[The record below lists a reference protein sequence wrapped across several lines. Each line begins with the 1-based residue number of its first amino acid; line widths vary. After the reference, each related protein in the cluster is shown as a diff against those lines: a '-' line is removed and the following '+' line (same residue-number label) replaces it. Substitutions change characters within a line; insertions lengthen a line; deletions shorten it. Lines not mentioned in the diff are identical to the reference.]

1 MLNRLAADAE
11 SQDLGRDTETKAA
24 RRKWNPALHPR
35 DHKGRFIETGGVV
48 RLWGGKRAI
57 VRRALPNNRILV
69 QDAGADGK
77 FTGRRHTTSAKWVTM
92 LARPDGSAPTADQN
106 KVAAEDERRAKDP
119 KRGSGVAR
127 DDDGDPNTPNEPHNS
142 DDQGQP
148 IGDDDGDGPEDD
160 DDQDEPA
167 DGTVPVNRDALPNTQ
182 HTAGARF
189 ADTAAVRGHFNQLAD
204 RPGQRPEMAR
214 FLRAVAEDEDLQ
226 TTPSGRLVVLRDDK
240 TNRWYLTASGN
251 GQRMA
256 EAGDFDSAA
265 DALHAAEH
273 LDRTAVDSSGAPFDF
288 SAPDLDQAA
297 RTWKS
302 NTGENIQAAIIRA
315 RKTTTPRTAATAPAE
330 PGPAVRPGT
339 EVPRADLKP
348 GDRITVTIT
357 NRDLE
362 WPDSTRRTDKPKTV
376 TVEGTVAPTYSPAPS
391 ITGTPLIDATLTGPD
406 GSALATGEAVH
417 VRRMPATAAV
427 SERRDGYAPEQM
439 RADQVRVGDVI
450 ARGTFGHVVT
460 QVNRSPRG
468 PGFTT
473 RSLDGSSA
481 LDGFSLRSSE
491 PVDVIPRAR
500 RRPEDV
506 QRDVLGAV
514 QQHANSTD
522 AKRAAQ
528 SIISDWQR
536 ANELAMKLWP
546 DGVPEPFRAMR
557 RNLQNVTDAPKGA
570 EGYQQNAEAIRGA
583 LAALNDL
590 ETDGLDAGLL
600 KALHRLEANLDAHV
614 DKFAAD
620 ARAIT
625 ANKEKRRQQDLQS
638 RPSVEGLDDEQLRA
652 EHDELITGD
661 HGPAGESRLE
671 AIKRER
677 RDRDKRAI
685 TDRADPETLSRT
697 ALLAE
702 QAEFART
709 RTSYESD
716 DVADARRQRMAA
728 VNAELERREAEAT
741 APAKTTPEATE
752 PDEPLRHAW
761 DDPDQLITV
770 TMPEELVDFL
780 YVEETNPM
788 EDPDT
793 RKALTESVAGR
804 NGTRKVTAP
813 VGVHRAL
820 LEWAWTLAGGEGLE
834 SDPDEARAY
843 REYTKR
849 VDKAAA
855 KIPARAP
862 KNDVPPADAPSP
874 DAPTGDGS
882 PSGTVTL
889 TPDEVSEQLNAVRP
903 GGAKAPSAMSDAEIR
918 EEAVSLMEREMAN
931 GGELTGAD
939 RTRLRVLEAEEARR
953 AGRAPKREET
963 KPKAPV
969 EEPSGLFDTE
979 EPTGPQQAADL
990 SNPDDRPADAFGTPD
1005 MFAAAEGRDTTD
1017 LRPAQ
1022 MRLPE
1027 DLAVGDRF
1035 LDAEGR
1041 THVVDAAPVRTGR
1054 GRVRVTSGDGRQHFL
1069 ARDTELRVLYP
1080 DEAAPEP
1087 TGKDEATP
1095 EPEAEAPEATSKP
1108 TAPDGEGP
1116 DSPSTDS
1123 STPDDAVPAAE
1134 EPDAAPEQI
1143 RIEHTGTGTVVRFP
1157 GPNGRAN
1164 DEEFEMLRSLG
1175 FKRSRTQQM
1184 FYLPSNWTLT
1194 TRDER
1199 VRRLKD
1205 RLDRQN
1211 VPYETASTEPED
1223 RPELSEEQQTEL
1235 SNLRMAPLGT
1245 WALTDFR
1252 PGDEVWTG
1260 STWDRIDSVGPKN
1273 VRLQRWGTTAY
1284 DRILARRRGTEIRTA
1299 LDAPDDDGT
1308 PRPGVDDPE
1317 RLSDPAIVKEL
1328 EQLRAATLPD
1338 GADPVQ
1344 RTVRRQVTARIRA
1357 LTDQQTARH
1366 LARTRAE
1373 AQRRDQ
1379 AALVRDPA
1387 RLARKKAQQIQGRD
1401 GAPIGIVYQEARGKW
1416 RFVDRDGRMVAPNTP
1431 FPTRAA
1437 AINAAN
1443 ALVDRRNERAG
1454 EGWKYASWDDAQ
1466 AGDTVRVPEL
1476 APSPT
1481 GRGRQVTGWSEPL
1494 EVSEVRRGDTGQ
1506 VSLSGRRGDEEVTLE
1521 IPRADATFGTSKP
1534 GVVPDREPSDAGSG
1548 MSWQQMQPEDFGQ
1561 DSRPR
1566 PDASNA
1572 NAPRPADE
1580 FGTPDLFNNGEQ
1592 PQTPADETSVART
1605 LRDALPEL
1613 PPLPNLGGLSR
1624 QDKDD
1629 VRRIRSDYANIVQS
1643 LDGILAGDPPTGDS
1657 REDLRRVRDELEF
1670 VSGRLTRHL
1679 LPDSDQAQEVRGK
1692 LVDLREQLDQ
1702 AVNALPERTPQP
1714 LGDGPNGGTLYHP
1727 WDIADGDLVRFD
1739 AENPANRDRSLAPYY
1754 GTYRGSSSAAGEQ
1767 GRTLVT
1773 YQSLRWNDDR
1783 QQWEND
1789 DLRHTV
1795 TMPPRGL
1802 VERFTEEQWDA
1813 WRRPESAEP
1822 ETAATPENRNR
1833 EEAPPAPIGAQAG
1846 RDLDDAAIDAE
1857 LQALKEWQNRHV
1869 MRSGEGPHVQGNLML
1884 AMSPVA
1890 NRRAELNE
1898 VQRERENAERQ
1909 RQRREEKARR
1919 KTAALGRARIGKRN
1933 ADGTYPVSV
1942 DDREIGTVRQ
1952 LGRQWM
1958 FKHEDGSESGL
1969 EHPTRGDAV
1978 TGLVEL
1984 DDLRKQQEVERGQ
1997 QEEARSETPNGWVRG
2012 DRAELAE
2019 NDNIRVPVTQNDRDG
2034 RPYPVRWRDPV
2045 RVRSVER
2052 NDNGTMSVFVE
2063 NLDGTRSDLSPLMDR
2078 SLEAGFVWREGRTRP
2093 EPTPA
2098 WHHELR
2104 YRMADIGDDIATLH
2118 RLEGFEDQERI
2129 GALADLIQRVEN
2141 HRSPDLPGD
2150 LRSIVAETAWLEEQ
2164 FDNPDLPYETRSRRS
2179 WATAANRKAQSALA
2193 NPDFQQIRPEQE
2205 STGNPAWTWDLGD
2218 GVWIDRPRSEGSA
2231 HVPEGAPRNIYV
2243 DGQIEGLIGRER
2255 PRGNYFWWRPG
2266 GQMGEGRYANAEAA
2280 ARGFARDLR
2289 GTNMPSLFGRP
2300 ADDDSNRPDLGDSSN
2315 QTGNEETPAEP
2326 TGGFVTDGVTANADV
2341 AAHMTEIAT
2350 LFDAVRALGIDP
2362 GLARQY
2368 WEQARTAFA
2377 EDDPQMGLFRLQDA
2391 ERHAWDEIRRLEA
2404 EGADSDA
2411 VEALKTWA
2419 VSMNHARVRMTS
2431 TPGPGERYV
2440 TYGELRTGDVLR
2452 WPYVVGY
2459 VVWGEPTDREV
2470 PPDHELLANP
2480 MALDGQSSNSQMPR
2494 PRTNLALVSDDAE
2507 AIDAARQALLA
2518 RRAADEEHLANRRR
2532 ELEAARAE
2540 RAEAERPA
2548 VEGELVEPSNL
2559 AVGDEVNVSGRNNR
2573 GQDRTWRGRL
2583 LAEPRRVRVQ
2593 RGGQRAE
2600 AWRLHIGEE
2609 GQEATLGNMLTIGV
2623 DERVDRL
2630 GTPNPRTEETNGPG
2644 RSTGDAE
2651 RDLGDGATPDSS
2663 AGPEASD
2670 DSNDDQREDNDREDQ
2685 RNRRR
2690 GNDRDGDAGGPDG
2703 GSGGGSGGDDPD
2715 APGTPDSNGEDDG
2728 PNRDEDD
2735 EERKRGRRRRDGGN
2749 GNGGSGGNNRPGGP
2763 GLPHLNLP
2771 DSDSSADTRS
2781 PAGDGGPGE
2790 DGPAPRPRARR
2801 TSIDDQRQAWS
2812 SGEDLTPAEDIPER
2826 RAHLAQL
2833 AARDGLD
2840 LSEAGGLV
2848 MWPER
2853 QPDGSTNWRFAQAR
2867 TGNRLANITL
2877 TSSDPEEARALAAR
2891 FEEIAD
2897 ANGDAFD
2904 WNAQLDRSTVAQWR
2918 DGEGRNLPDAL
2929 LAVREDYQKERQGGF
2944 ALPDDL
2950 TGMTDD
2956 ELAAAY
2962 GNGLSPSDTMRLMA
2976 EMDRRDETDQKV
2988 RAAVPDTPP
2997 ADSEEAERRGRAM
3010 DEALGF
3016 GGTDVTRPAPATP
3029 GRLRRE
3035 FDALDE
3041 ERFAAAMQETGGTF
3055 FNADSQDS
3063 DVDPRALFSGRSVT
3077 AARARDLASDELRK
3091 WFDRNGGRLTYATYS
3106 SRERDRPLRAEF
3118 EEVDEAR
3125 FRAAEAATN
3134 GYFFRRQ
3141 HEGGVISDRELFSGG
3156 SLSQFDRWRD
3166 IASEELRDWFDA
3178 NGGRMTYNQYKNA
3191 RRADDRAARDQYDE
3205 ERRANEGRDESEAP
3219 TPAATGPSDGS
3230 NENADQPEEDSSA
3243 RADGADPAGGDAE
3256 PGDPAQGEQSVA
3268 LRDLQAGDI
3277 IQALPGEWHVVLST
3291 PGDRAR
3297 GDKLFLDTWSI
3308 DGRGG
3313 FFGHTPAERMY
3324 PRTEDPD
3331 MVDRGRLVLDA
3342 QMRHRADEAAA
3353 AERRERSAAR
3363 RAERSTQRSPAEPQP
3378 DVRRARRP
3386 VTDTPGTA
3394 VTPGELAE
3402 GDAVRVT
3409 GRNNRGATVT
3419 FEGLLLAQPD
3429 ETTARRDGN
3438 TVPVWRLY
3446 VGEEGDARRP
3456 GNRLTIPLD
3465 AEVTRLEGL
3474 APHNF
3479 DETPETAPDGP
3490 APDDAEAPQPIG
3502 GQPAHW
3508 ARVDD
3513 LVPGDTVR
3521 MTGTTRRG
3529 RHVQRAGFVA
3539 TPPVRVE
3546 VTRRGRTEYMWRTWV
3561 TQNADGT
3568 GDAGNVYTSLN
3579 ATAARAE
3586 SPEDVVPGSPAS
3598 GAQSS
3603 LLAGDLPDTIPSD
3616 REGRGIF
3623 PGSTVRNSNDREGTV
3638 TGATT
3643 NTVAVDWTDGR
3654 NDTTVAP
3661 ATLAVTSE
3669 NRADGWTTAGQRV
3682 RPNHIV
3688 SDADGALLGPVDE
3701 VDGDRV
3707 TVTTATGPVT
3717 RSAGDLQVTGEVR
3730 DEVSAPGPIADIDDV
3745 VAADLNQGDALLLD
3759 EDGALS
3765 VVEIVG
3771 APSRNGDRV
3780 TFEWVSPVTGELG
3793 ESDVDASAVFQ
3804 RVLGHDGGSPD
3815 LGPDDAPEPPDD
3827 MTVHEPARPVD
3838 PVTGPTVDPG
3848 LTMGDRT
3855 VIGDHADGPDTN
3867 PDAQQAAARI
3877 TADLPVTPEQ
3887 AAALAAHLRE
3897 SADPSTGEG
3906 RAALR
3911 AADHL
3916 DAATGRTPPPSL
3928 HRPRPSNAAQLA
3940 EGDTVAMPDERRDNQ
3955 VRVFRVLDIEE
3966 GPGGVRRLLLEDE
3979 NQQWRRRTV
3988 HGAMP
3993 VWQLPDAQP
4002 DPVTPPDT
4010 DPPSTPAAPSAPAT
4024 PTAPA
4029 APAPAAAPSVPAQPV
4044 ARLLPG
4050 VLRAGDVIDA
4060 PTSRTGYQFN
4070 GHRRLTLV
4078 STPHR
4083 NGWWMQLTGVDEDG
4097 NVHDF
4102 GLHSGRAVNVYERNR
4117 PTPALP
4123 PVGAPRDP
4131 NPAPESDIDRLT
4143 REHGRTLSARIIDEA
4158 IAGTEPAG
4166 TIHALREQI
4175 AQRLTPDALRAARQR
4190 VRQEGTDALDSAG
4203 ITGPDRDA
4211 ARQAFKQARRSAH
4224 AATVRAALRTI
4235 NDLEPLPD
4243 ESEEDLAA
4251 RARDLLR
4258 LIPDGIAARQDRNG
4272 RNNGIADTVAAHTD
4286 RAMSAILQQLQ
4297 DAGVD
4302 PGDAERIARML
4313 VRQLDG
4319 SRQETARR
4327 IARRVT
4333 AASPDAAQQPGL
4345 LAGIVALLVRIAKR
4359 LAELVKAG
4367 ARKIAEKWQGA
4378 RERVARMRA
4387 FFARMARRVR
4397 QWPESRRLARLQR
4410 AVDLPSTDGDTLSA
4424 RVGHW
4429 AGLMPEPGHFG
4440 QTNRRVTWW
4449 RPTTWG
4455 QLAAGNLPGRS
4466 DRIQWAPDQAADGGP
4481 GLTALRHMAA
4491 LRAAGGDVDEDVTRR
4506 LASALGDDFGDD
4518 PHSTLQEADD
4528 HVAESERRLVTLRA
4542 ARSGATLP
4550 DDPDLEVE
4558 ISAAQAELTDARN
4571 TYESLR
4577 ARYAAAVPDA
4587 VAAAL
4592 AELRDMGPEG
4602 SSSLVFGPDSDADAE
4617 QAVRGVQRLIPRA
4630 WLADAPARRVTAVS
4644 GLSGRYEPGA
4654 QRITV
4659 ADLADDGLGTAGHA
4673 LAQHLARHLGDLDAA
4688 QRVFWFTRTHTGRPG
4703 ARRMRRTALGRLL
4716 SREQTQPETGDTLAR
4731 SVQSMFSGD
4740 WYQDDDLRAFLLGL
4754 LATR

>member
-1 MLNRLAADAE
+1 MLNRAAVHAE
-11 SQDLGRDTETKAA
+11 SQDLSRETETKAA

-35 DHKGRFIETGGVV
+35 DHKGRFIETGGIV

-57 VRRALPNNRILV
+57 VRRALPNDRILV
-69 QDAGADGK
+69 QDAGSDGK
-77 FTGRRHTTSAKWVTM
+77 FTGRRHSTSAKWVTM
-92 LARPDGSAPTADQN
+92 IARPDGSAPTADED
-106 KVAAEDERRAKDP
+106 KVAAEDERRDRDSR
-119 KRGSGVAR
+119 RGNGVAQ
-127 DDDGDPNTPNEPHNS
+127 DDDGDPTTPNDPHDN
-142 DDQGQP
+142 DDQGKP
-148 IGDDDGDGPEDD
+148 IGDDEGDGPDD
-160 DDQDEPA
+160 EDDQDEA
-167 DGTVPVNRDALPNTQ
+167 ALPNTR
-182 HTAGARF
+182 HVAGARF
-189 ADTAAVRGHFNQLAD
+189 ADTAAVRAHFTQLAD
-204 RPGQRPEMAR
+204 QPGQSPKMVR
-214 FLRAVAEDEDLQ
+214 FLRAVAGDRDFW
-226 TTPSGRLVVLRDDK
+226 TAPSGRLVILRDDESD
-240 TNRWYLTASGN
+240 RWYLTSVGT
-251 GQRMA
+251 GQRMGA
-256 EAGDFDSAA
+256 AGDFDTAA
-265 DALHAAEH
+265 DALKAAVH
-273 LDRTAVDSSGAPFDF
+273 IDRSVVDSSGTPFDF
-288 SAPDLDQAA
+288 SDPDLDQAA
-297 RTWKS
+297 RTWQS
-302 NTGENIQAAIIRA
+302 NKGENIQDAIIRA
-315 RKTTTPRTAATAPAE
+315 QKTTTPRAAATAPAE
-330 PGPAVRPGT
+330 PAPTGRPGT

-376 TVEGTVAPTYSPAPS
+376 TVEGTVAPTYSPSPS
-391 ITGTPLIDATLTGPD
+391 TTGTPLIDVTLTGPD
-406 GSALATGEAVH
+406 GTALATGEAVH
-417 VRRMPATAAV
+417 VRRMPATAGV

-460 QVNRSPRG
+460 EVNRSPRG

-481 LDGFSLRSSE
+481 IDEFSLRSSE
-491 PVDVIPRAR
+491 QVDVIPRAR

-546 DGVPEPFRAMR
+546 DGVPEPFTAMR
-557 RNLQNVTDAPKGA
+557 RNLQNVTATPNGA

-583 LAALNDL
+583 LTAINDL

-600 KALHRLEANLDAHV
+600 KALHRLEANLDGHV

-625 ANKEKRRQQDLQS
+625 ANKEKRRQQELQS
-638 RPSVEGLDDEQLRA
+638 RPPVEGLDDEQLRA
-652 EHDELITGD
+652 EHDELISGD

-685 TDRADPETLSRT
+685 TDRADPQTLSRS

-728 VNAELERREAEAT
+728 VNTELELREAESA
-741 APAKTTPEATE
+741 APAKAQPDAAE

-770 TMPEELVDFL
+770 TMPKELVDFL
-780 YVEETNPM
+780 YVDETAPM

-793 RKALTESVAGR
+793 RKALSESAEGR
-804 NGTRKVTAP
+804 NGARKVTAP
-813 VGVHRAL
+813 VSVHREL
-820 LEWAWTLAGGEGLE
+820 LEGAWTLAGGEGLE
-834 SDPDEARAY
+834 SDPGEARAY

-849 VDKAAA
+849 VDKAAD

-862 KNDVPPADAPSP
+862 KNDAPPAPEAPE
-874 DAPTGDGS
+874 APEGDGS
-882 PSGTVTL
+882 QSGTVTL
-889 TPDEVSEQLNAVRP
+889 TPDEVSEQLDAVRP
-903 GGAKAPSAMSDAEIR
+903 GGSKAPSSMSDAEIR
-918 EEAVSLMEREMAN
+918 EESVALMEQEMAN

-953 AGRAPKREET
+953 AGRAPKREEP

-969 EEPSGLFDTE
+969 EEPGGLFDSD
-979 EPTGPQQAADL
+979 EPAGPQRAADL
-990 SNPDDRPADAFGTPD
+990 NNPDDRPADAFGTPD
-1005 MFAAAEGRDTTD
+1005 MFAAAEGRDTTR

-1022 MRLPE
+1022 MRRPE

-1035 LDAEGR
+1035 IDAEGL
-1041 THVVDAAPVRTGR
+1041 THTVEEAPVRTGR

-1080 DEAAPEP
+1080 DE
-1087 TGKDEATP
+1087 
-1095 EPEAEAPEATSKP
+1095 
-1108 TAPDGEGP
+1108 TAPDVPGRDEEETTPAAP
-1116 DSPSTDS
+1116 DGGSSAPPSADG
-1123 STPDDAVPAAE
+1123 PAAE
-1134 EPDAAPEQI
+1134 EPNAAPDQI
-1143 RIEHTGTGTVVRFP
+1143 RIEHTGSGTVVRFP
-1157 GPNGRAN
+1157 GPDGRAS
-1164 DEEFEMLRSLG
+1164 DEDFAMLRSLG

-1184 FYLPSNWTLT
+1184 FYLPSTWTLS

-1199 VRRLKD
+1199 IRKLKD
-1205 RLDRQN
+1205 QLDRQN
-1211 VPYETASTEPED
+1211 VPYEAADGEPAD
-1223 RPELSEEQQTEL
+1223 RPELSDEQQEQL
-1235 SNLRMAPLGT
+1235 SNVRLAPLGT
-1245 WALTDFR
+1245 WALTEFQ

-1260 STWDRIDSVGPKN
+1260 SSWDRIDSVGPKN

-1284 DRILARRRGTEIRTA
+1284 DRILARRRGSEIRTV
-1299 LDAPDDDGT
+1299 LDAPPNDGM

-1317 RLSDPAIVKEL
+1317 RLSDSGIEDEL

-1338 GADPVQ
+1338 GTDPAQ

-1357 LTDQQTARH
+1357 LSDQQSARTR
-1366 LARTRAE
+1366 ARTRAE
-1373 AQRRDQ
+1373 TERRNQ
-1379 AALVRDPA
+1379 AALVRDPE
-1387 RLARKKAQQIQGRD
+1387 RLAAMKAQQVQGRG
-1401 GAPIGIVYQEARGKW
+1401 GAPIGIVYQEGKGKW
-1416 RFVDRDGRMVAPNTP
+1416 RFVDRDGRMITPNTP
-1431 FPTRAA
+1431 YPTRAA

-1443 ALVDRRNERAG
+1443 TLTDRRNERAG
-1454 EGWKYASWDDAQ
+1454 DGWTYAPWDDVR
-1466 AGDTVRVPEL
+1466 AGDSVRVPEL
-1476 APSPT
+1476 GRSST
-1481 GRGRQVTGWSEPL
+1481 GRGRQVTGWSEPI
-1494 EVSEVRRGDTGQ
+1494 EVTDVSRDATGQ
-1506 VSLSGRRGDEEVTLE
+1506 VTLSGRRGEEDVTLQ
-1521 IPRADATFGTSKP
+1521 IPRTDATFGTSKP
-1534 GVVPDREPSDAGSG
+1534 GTVPDREPSDAGGG
-1548 MSWQQMQPEDFGQ
+1548 MLWQQMQPEDFGR
-1561 DSRPR
+1561 DVR
-1566 PDASNA
+1566 PDANTGVPDS
-1572 NAPRPADE
+1572 PLPPDE
-1580 FGTPDLFNNGEQ
+1580 FGTPDLIANGEQ
-1592 PQTPADETSVART
+1592 PQASADSADPEVADTPE
-1605 LRDALPEL
+1605 
-1613 PPLPNLGGLSR
+1613 
-1624 QDKDD
+1624 
-1629 VRRIRSDYANIVQS
+1629 
-1643 LDGILAGDPPTGDS
+1643 
-1657 REDLRRVRDELEF
+1657 
-1670 VSGRLTRHL
+1670 
-1679 LPDSDQAQEVRGK
+1679 
-1692 LVDLREQLDQ
+1692 
-1702 AVNALPERTPQP
+1702 
-1714 LGDGPNGGTLYHP
+1714 
-1727 WDIADGDLVRFD
+1727 
-1739 AENPANRDRSLAPYY
+1739 
-1754 GTYRGSSSAAGEQ
+1754 
-1767 GRTLVT
+1767 
-1773 YQSLRWNDDR
+1773 DR
-1783 QQWEND
+1783 Q
-1789 DLRHTV
+1789 V
-1795 TMPPRGL
+1795 
-1802 VERFTEEQWDA
+1802 
-1813 WRRPESAEP
+1813 
-1822 ETAATPENRNR
+1822 
-1833 EEAPPAPIGAQAG
+1833 APPAPIGEQAG

-1857 LQALKEWQNRHV
+1857 LQALQEWQNRHV
-1869 MRSGEGPHVQGNLML
+1869 MRSSEGPHVQGNVMRAL
-1884 AMSPVA
+1884 SPVA
-1890 NRRAELNE
+1890 NRRAELND
-1898 VQRERENAERQ
+1898 VQRERESAERQ
-1909 RQRREEKARR
+1909 LQEREEKARR
-1919 KTAALGRARIGKRN
+1919 KAEALGRALIGKRN

-1969 EHPTRGDAV
+1969 DHPTRGDAV
-1978 TGLVEL
+1978 AALVEL
-1984 DDLRKQQEVERGQ
+1984 DDLRKQQEVERAQ
-1997 QEEARSETPNGWVRG
+1997 QEAARKETPDGWVRG

-2019 NDNIRVPVTQNDRDG
+2019 NDVIRVPVTQTGHDG

-2052 NDNGTMSVFVE
+2052 NDNGTMSLSVD
-2063 NLDGTRSDLSPLMDR
+2063 NLDGTRSDLS
-2078 SLEAGFVWREGRTRP
+2078 SLGLANLDAGFVWREGRTRP

-2098 WHHELR
+2098 WRHELR
-2104 YRMADIGDDIATLH
+2104 NRMADIGDDIATLH

-2129 GALADLIQRVEN
+2129 GALAGLIRRVET
-2141 HRSPDLPGD
+2141 HRSPDLSGD

-2193 NPDFQQIRPEQE
+2193 NPDFQQIPPRQD
-2205 STGNPAWTWDLGD
+2205 STGNPAWTLDLGE
-2218 GVWIDRPRSEGSA
+2218 GVWIDRPRSADSPNGPS
-2231 HVPEGAPRNIYV
+2231 GAPRNIYV
-2243 DGQIEGLIGRER
+2243 GGRIEGLIGRER

-2266 GQMGEGRYANAEAA
+2266 GQTGEGRYASAEEA

-2289 GTNMPSLFGRP
+2289 ETNLPSLPARR
-2300 ADDDSNRPDLGDSSN
+2300 ADDESNRPDPGQSN
-2315 QTGNEETPAEP
+2315 SQTGGEETSAEP
-2326 TGGFVTDGVTANADV
+2326 TGGFVTGGVTANADV
-2341 AAHMTEIAT
+2341 AAHMTEIASRH
-2350 LFDAVRALGIDP
+2350 DAVRALGTDP
-2362 GLARQY
+2362 GLARQL

-2377 EDDPQMGLFRLQDA
+2377 ENNPRSGLSRLQDA
-2391 ERHAWDEIRRLEA
+2391 ERHAWHEIRRLEA
-2404 EGADSDA
+2404 NGANSDA
-2411 VEALKTWA
+2411 IEALKTWA

-2440 TYGELRTGDVLR
+2440 TYGELRPGDVLR
-2452 WPYVVGY
+2452 WPYVNGY
-2459 VVWGEPTDREV
+2459 AVWGEPTSPQA
-2470 PPDHELLANP
+2470 PPDHELWANP
-2480 MALDGQSSNSQMPR
+2480 MYLDGQSSNSQMSH

-2518 RRAADEEHLANRRR
+2518 RRSADEENLANRRR

-2540 RAEAERPA
+2540 RAEAARPA
-2548 VEGELVEPSNL
+2548 VEGELVEPGNL

-2583 LAEPRRVRVQ
+2583 LAEPRLVTVQ
-2593 RGGQRAE
+2593 RGGQRAK

-2609 GQEATLGNMLTIGV
+2609 GQEPTLGNMLTVGV
-2623 DERVDRL
+2623 DERVDRI
-2630 GTPNPRTEETNGPG
+2630 GTPNRTEERDAPG
-2644 RSTGDAE
+2644 RTGDDAG
-2651 RDLGDGATPDSS
+2651 RDRGDQDAADST
-2663 AGPEASD
+2663 AGPEASQ
-2670 DSNDDQREDNDREDQ
+2670 DSDREQREDNGREEQ

-2690 GNDRDGDAGGPDG
+2690 GNDRDGEAGGPDG
-2703 GSGGGSGGDDPD
+2703 GPDGDGPD
-2715 APGTPDSNGEDDG
+2715 APGMPGGTGEGDG
-2728 PNRDEDD
+2728 PNRDAND
-2735 EERKRGRRRRDGGN
+2735 EERKRRRRRRSSGN
-2749 GNGGSGGNNRPGGP
+2749 GTGGSGGSGRPGGP
-2763 GLPHLNLP
+2763 RLPRLNLP

-2781 PAGDGGPGE
+2781 PAGESGDGEG
-2790 DGPAPRPRARR
+2790 DTAPRPRPRR

-2833 AARDGLD
+2833 AARDGLA
-2840 LSEAGGLV
+2840 LSESGGLV
-2848 MWPER
+2848 MWREP
-2853 QPDGSTNWRFAQAR
+2853 QPDGSTHWRFAQAR

-2877 TSSDPEEARALAAR
+2877 TSSDPEEARALAGR

-2904 WNAQLDRSTVAQWR
+2904 WQAQWDRSTVAQWR

-2929 LAVREDYQKERQGGF
+2929 LAVREDYRQEREGAF

-2950 TGMTDD
+2950 TGLTDD

-2976 EMDRRDETDQKV
+2976 EMDRRDDTDQKI
-2988 RAAVPDTPP
+2988 RAAVPETPP
-2997 ADSEEAERRGRAM
+2997 ADAEEAERRGRAM

-3016 GGTDVTRPAPATP
+3016 GDTDVTRPAPATP

-3035 FDALDE
+3035 FDALDA

-3055 FNADSQDS
+3055 FNAGSQDS
-3063 DVDPRALFSGRSVT
+3063 GVDPRALFSGRSVT
-3077 AARARDLASDELRK
+3077 AARARELASDELRD
-3091 WFDRNGGRLTYATYS
+3091 WFDRNDGRLTYSTYS
-3106 SRERDRPLRAEF
+3106 QRERDRVLRAEF
-3118 EEVDEAR
+3118 EEIDEAR
-3125 FRAAEAATN
+3125 YRAAEAATN

-3141 HEGGVISDRELFSGG
+3141 HDGGTISDRELFSGG

-3178 NGGRMTYNQYKNA
+3178 NGGRLTFNQFKNA
-3191 RRADDRAARDQYDE
+3191 RRADDRVARDLYEE
-3205 ERRANEGRDESEAP
+3205 ERRANEGRDESTAP
-3219 TPAATGPSDGS
+3219 DTAATSPSS
-3230 NENADQPEEDSSA
+3230 NENAAKRPEEDSNA
-3243 RADGADPAGGDAE
+3243 QADGANPAGADTQ
-3256 PGDPAQGEQSVA
+3256 PAAPSQGEDSVA
-3268 LRDLQAGDI
+3268 LRDLRAGDI

-3291 PGDRAR
+3291 PGDRTR
-3297 GDKLFLDTWSI
+3297 GSDLWLDTWSL
-3308 DGRGG
+3308 DNETGLFG
-3313 FFGHTPAERMY
+3313 FRPADQMFTRNETP
-3324 PRTEDPD
+3324 DL
-3331 MVDRGRLVLDA
+3331 VDRGRPVLDA
-3342 QMRHRADEAAA
+3342 QMRSRADVAAA
-3353 AERRERSAAR
+3353 TDRRERSAAR
-3363 RAERSTQRSPAEPQP
+3363 QAEHSTQQPPAEPQP
-3378 DVRRARRP
+3378 GVRRARRP
-3386 VTDTPGTA
+3386 VTDTPGTT
-3394 VTPGELAE
+3394 VTPNQLAE

-3429 ETTARRDGN
+3429 ETTTRRDGN

-3446 VGEEGDARRP
+3446 VGEEGDARNP
-3456 GNRLTIPLD
+3456 GNRLTIPMD

-3490 APDDAEAPQPIG
+3490 GPDDAEAPQPIG

-3529 RHVQRAGFVA
+3529 RHVQRAGFVSN
-3539 TPPVRVE
+3539 PPVRVE
-3546 VTRRGRTEYMWRTWV
+3546 VTRRGRTEHMWRTWV

-3586 SPEDVVPGSPAS
+3586 SPDDVVPGSPAS

-3603 LLAGDLPDTIPSD
+3603 LLAGDLPDTIPAD

-3623 PGSTVRNSNDREGTV
+3623 PGSTVTSTNDREGTV

-3643 NTVAVDWTDGR
+3643 NTVAVDWADGR

-3661 ATLAVTSE
+3661 ATLSVTGE
-3669 NRADGWTTAGQRV
+3669 NRADGWTAAGQRV
-3682 RPNHIV
+3682 RPTHIV
-3688 SDADGALLGPVDE
+3688 SDVDGALLGPVDE

-3707 TVTTATGPVT
+3707 TVATATGPVT

-3730 DEVSAPGPIADIDDV
+3730 DEAPAPGPIADIDNV
-3745 VAADLNQGDALLLD
+3745 VAADLSEGDTLLLD

-3780 TFEWVSPVTGELG
+3780 TFEWASPVTGEMG
-3793 ESDVDASAVFQ
+3793 ESDVDASAVLQ
-3804 RVLGHDGGSPD
+3804 RALGHDGGRPDLSPD
-3815 LGPDDAPEPPDD
+3815 EAPEPPDD

-3916 DAATGRTPPPSL
+3916 DAATGRTPPPGL
-3928 HRPRPSNAAQLA
+3928 DRPRPSNAAQLA
-3940 EGDTVAMPDERRDNQ
+3940 EGDTVAMPDERRNNQ
-3955 VRVFRVLDIEE
+3955 MRVFRVLDIEE

-3993 VWQLPDAQP
+3993 VWQLPEAQP

-4010 DPPSTPAAPSAPAT
+4010 DPTATPAAPPAPATPSAPPAPAPSAPA
-4024 PTAPA
+4024 
-4029 APAPAAAPSVPAQPV
+4029 QPV
-4044 ARLLPG
+4044 AQLLPG
-4050 VLRAGDVIDA
+4050 VLRTGDVIDA

-4070 GHRRLTLV
+4070 GHRRLTLI

-4083 NGWWMQLTGVDEDG
+4083 NGWWMQLTGIDDDG

-4123 PVGAPRDP
+4123 PAGAPRDP
-4131 NPAPESDIDRLT
+4131 NPAPQSDTDRLT
-4143 REHGRTLSARIIDEA
+4143 RDHGRSLSARIIDEA

-4175 AQRLTPDALRAARQR
+4175 AQRLTPDALRAVRQQ
-4190 VRQEGTDALDSAG
+4190 VRQEGTDALDTAG

-4258 LIPDGIAARQDRNG
+4258 LIPAGIAARQDRSS
-4272 RNNGIADTVAAHTD
+4272 RTNGIADTVAAHAE
-4286 RAMSAILQQLQ
+4286 RAMSALMQQLQ

-4319 SRQETARR
+4319 SRQDTARR

-4333 AASPDAAQQPGL
+4333 AASPAAAQQPGL

-4367 ARKIAEKWQGA
+4367 ARKIAEKWQDA
-4378 RERVARMRA
+4378 RERVARLRA
-4387 FFARMARRVR
+4387 FFARTARRVR

-4410 AVDLPSTDGDTLSA
+4410 AVNLPSADGDSLSA
-4424 RVGHW
+4424 RVAHW

-4455 QLAAGNLPGRS
+4455 QLAAGNLPDRS

-4506 LASALGDDFGDD
+4506 LASTLGDDFGDD

-4577 ARYAAAVPDA
+4577 ARYAAAVPEA

-4602 SSSLVFGPDSDADAE
+4602 STSLVFGPDSDADAE
-4617 QAVRGVQRLIPRA
+4617 RAVQGVQRLIPRA
-4630 WLADAPARRVTAVS
+4630 WLASAPVRRVTAVS
-4644 GLSGRYEPGA
+4644 GLSGRYEPGT

-4703 ARRMRRTALGRLL
+4703 ARRMRQTALGRLL
-4716 SREQTQPETGDTLAR
+4716 SRQQTQPETGDTLAR

>member
-1 MLNRLAADAE
+1 MLNRAAVQAE
-11 SQDLGRDTETKAA
+11 SQDLSREAEIKAA

-69 QDAGADGK
+69 QDAGADGT
-77 FTGRRHTTSAKWVTM
+77 FSGRRHTTSAKWVTM

-106 KVAAEDERRAKDP
+106 KVAAEDERRLKDP

-127 DDDGDPNTPNEPHNS
+127 DDDGDPNTPNEPHDS

-148 IGDDDGDGPEDD
+148 IGDDDGDGPEDG
-160 DDQDEPA
+160 DDQDEAA
-167 DGTVPVNRDALPNTQ
+167 DATVPVNRDALPNTQ

-189 ADTAAVRGHFNQLAD
+189 ADTATVRAHFQGLAD

-214 FLRAVAEDEDLQ
+214 FLRAVADDEDLR
-226 TTPSGRLVVLRDDK
+226 TTPSGRLVVLRDDN
-240 TNRWYLTASGN
+240 TGRWYLSASGN

-256 EAGDFDSAA
+256 EAGDFGSAA

-273 LDRTAVDSSGAPFDF
+273 LDRTAVDSSGTPFDF
-288 SAPDLDQAA
+288 SDPDLDQAA

-302 NTGENIQAAIIRA
+302 STGENIQAAIIRA

-330 PGPAVRPGT
+330 PAPTGRPGT
-339 EVPRADLKP
+339 DVPRADLKP

-376 TVEGTVAPTYSPAPS
+376 TVEGTVAPTYSPSPS
-391 ITGTPLIDATLTGPD
+391 STGTPLIDATLTGPD
-406 GSALATGEAVH
+406 GTALATGEAVH

-427 SERRDGYAPEQM
+427 SERLDGYAPEQM
-439 RADQVRVGDVI
+439 RADRVRVGDVV

-460 QVNRSPRG
+460 QVHRSPRG

-473 RSLDGSSA
+473 RSLDGSST

-491 PVDVIPRAR
+491 TVDVIPRAR

-506 QRDVLGAV
+506 QRDTLGAV

-522 AKRAAQ
+522 AKRAARN
-528 SIISDWQR
+528 IISDWQR

-557 RNLQNVTDAPKGA
+557 RSLQNVTETPRGA
-570 EGYQQNAEAIRGA
+570 DGYQQNAEAIRGA

-590 ETDGLDAGLL
+590 ETDGLDADLL
-600 KALHRLEANLDAHV
+600 KALQRLEANLDGHV

-625 ANKEKRRQQDLQS
+625 ANKQKRRQQELEA
-638 RPSVEGLDDEQLRA
+638 RPPVEGLDDEQLRT

-677 RDRDKRAI
+677 RNRDKRAI
-685 TDRADPETLSRT
+685 TDRADPQTLSRT

-702 QAEFART
+702 QAESART

-716 DVADARRQRMAA
+716 DVAEARRQRMAA
-728 VNAELERREAEAT
+728 VNTELELREAEAA
-741 APAKTTPEATE
+741 APAKVTPEATE
-752 PDEPLRHAW
+752 PDEPLRHDW
-761 DDPDQLITV
+761 DDPQQLVTV
-770 TMPEELVDFL
+770 TMPEALVDFL

-804 NGTRKVTAP
+804 NGTRRVTAP

-834 SDPDEARAY
+834 SDPAEVRAY
-843 REYTKR
+843 RDYTKR
-849 VDKAAA
+849 VDKAAE
-855 KIPARAP
+855 KLPARAP
-862 KNDVPPADAPSP
+862 KNDAPPADAPDP
-874 DAPTGDGS
+874 EAPNGDGS
-882 PSGTVTL
+882 PNGTVAL
-889 TPDEVSEQLNAVRP
+889 SPDEVSEQLNAVRP
-903 GGAKAPSAMSDAEIR
+903 GGSKAPSSMSNAEIR
-918 EEAVSLMEREMAN
+918 DETVSLMEREMAN
-931 GGELTGAD
+931 GGVLTGPD

-953 AGRAPKREET
+953 AGRAPKREEA

-969 EEPSGLFDTE
+969 EKPGGLFDTD
-979 EPTGPQQAADL
+979 EPAGPQRAVDL
-990 SNPDDRPADAFGTPD
+990 NNPEDRPADEFGTPD
-1005 MFAAAEGRDTTD
+1005 MFAAAEGRNTAA

-1027 DLAVGDRF
+1027 DLVVGDRF
-1035 LDAEGR
+1035 LDAQGS
-1041 THVVDAAPVRTGR
+1041 THVVEEAPVRTGR
-1054 GRVRVTSGDGRQHFL
+1054 GRVRVTSGDGQQHFL

-1080 DEAAPEP
+1080 DETAPEP
-1087 TGKDEATP
+1087 AGRNESTPDP
-1095 EPEAEAPEATSKP
+1095 EPEAPEDAPKL

-1116 DSPSTDS
+1116 EAPSTDS
-1123 STPDDAVPAAE
+1123 PAPDAAVPAVD
-1134 EPDAAPEQI
+1134 EPAPAPDRI

-1157 GPNGRAN
+1157 GPNGRAS
-1164 DEEFEMLRSLG
+1164 DEDFELLRSLG
-1175 FKRSRTQQM
+1175 FKRSRSQQM
-1184 FYLPSNWTLT
+1184 FYLPSTWTLT
-1194 TRDER
+1194 TRDDR
-1199 VRRLKD
+1199 VRKLKA
-1205 RLDRQN
+1205 RLDSQN
-1211 VPYETASTEPED
+1211 VPYEAASAEPED
-1223 RPELSEEQQTEL
+1223 RPELSEEQQTQL
-1235 SNLRMAPLGT
+1235 SSVRFAPLGT

-1260 STWDRIDSVGPKN
+1260 SSWDRIDSVGPKN

-1284 DRILARRRGTEIRTA
+1284 DRILARRRGTEIRTV
-1299 LDAPDDDGT
+1299 LDEPADDGT

-1317 RLSDPAIVKEL
+1317 RLSDPAIAAEL
-1328 EQLRAATLPD
+1328 EKLRAATIPD
-1338 GADPVQ
+1338 GADPVH

-1357 LTDQQTARH
+1357 LTDQQTSRK

-1373 AQRRDQ
+1373 AERRDQ

-1387 RLARKKAQQIQGRD
+1387 RLAAKKAQQIQGRD
-1401 GAPIGIVYQEARGKW
+1401 GAPIGIVYQEAKGKW
-1416 RFVDRDGRMVAPNTP
+1416 RVVDRDGRMVSPNTP

-1443 ALVDRRNERAG
+1443 TLADRRNERAG

-1494 EVSEVRRGDTGQ
+1494 EVSDVRRGDTGQ
-1506 VSLSGRRGDEEVTLE
+1506 VYLSGRRGDEEVTLE
-1521 IPRADATFGTSKP
+1521 IPRTDATFGTSKP
-1534 GVVPDREPSDAGSG
+1534 GVVPDREPSDAGGG
-1548 MSWQQMQPEDFGQ
+1548 MLWQQMQPEDFGQ

-1572 NAPRPADE
+1572 NTPRPADE
-1580 FGTPDLFNNGEQ
+1580 FGTPDLITHGEQ
-1592 PQTPADETSVART
+1592 PKAPADETAVART
-1605 LRDALPEL
+1605 LREALPEL
-1613 PPLPNLGGLSR
+1613 PPLPNLSGLSR

-1670 VSGRLTRHL
+1670 VSGRLTHHL
-1679 LPDSDQAQEVRGK
+1679 LPDSNEAQDVRAK

-1702 AVNALPERTPQP
+1702 AVNALPDRTPQP
-1714 LGDGPNGGTLYHP
+1714 LGDGPNGGTLHHP
-1727 WDIADGDLVRFD
+1727 WDVADGDLVRFE
-1739 AENPANRDRSLAPYY
+1739 AENPADRDRALAPYY
-1754 GTYRGSSSAAGEQ
+1754 GTYRGSSSSAAGEQ

-1802 VERFTEEQWDA
+1802 VERFTEEQWNA
-1813 WRRPESAEP
+1813 WQRPNSAEP
-1822 ETAATPENRNR
+1822 NRAAPENENR
-1833 EEAPPAPIGAQAG
+1833 DEAPPAPIGEQPA

-1857 LQALKEWQNRHV
+1857 LQALQEWQNRHV
-1869 MRSGEGPHVQGNLML
+1869 MSSGEGPRVQGSLML

-1890 NRRAELNE
+1890 NRRAEINE
-1898 VQRERENAERQ
+1898 VQRERLNAETQ

-1919 KTAALGRARIGKRN
+1919 KTEALGRARIGKRN

-1978 TGLVEL
+1978 TALVEL
-1984 DDLRKQQEVERGQ
+1984 DDLRKQQDVERAQ
-1997 QEEARSETPNGWVRG
+1997 QEEARKETPDGWVRG
-2012 DRAELAE
+2012 DRDELAE
-2019 NDNIRVPVTQNDRDG
+2019 NDIIRVPVTQNGHDG

-2052 NDNGTMSVFVE
+2052 SDNGTMSVYVE
-2063 NLDGTRSDLSPLMDR
+2063 NLDGTRSDLSYLGLGNLD
-2078 SLEAGFVWREGRTRP
+2078 AGFVWREGRTRP

-2098 WHHELR
+2098 WRHELR

-2193 NPDFQQIRPEQE
+2193 NPDFQQIRPERE

-2218 GVWIDRPRSEGSA
+2218 GVWIDRPRTEGSA
-2231 HVPEGAPRNIYV
+2231 HGAEGGPRNIYV
-2243 DGQIEGLIGRER
+2243 DGRIEGLIGRER

-2266 GQMGEGRYANAEAA
+2266 GQTGEGRYARAEEA

-2289 GTNMPSLFGRP
+2289 ETDMPSLSARH
-2300 ADDDSNRPDLGDSSN
+2300 ADDESNRPDPGDSNS
-2315 QTGNEETPAEP
+2315 QTGGEETPAEP

-2341 AAHMTEIAT
+2341 AAHMTEIASRH
-2350 LFDAVRALGIDP
+2350 DAVRALGIDP

-2368 WEQARTAFA
+2368 WEQARTSFA
-2377 EDDPQMGLFRLQDA
+2377 EDNPRTGLLRLQDA
-2391 ERHAWDEIRRLEA
+2391 ERHAWHEIRRLKA
-2404 EGADSDA
+2404 EGVNSDA
-2411 VEALKTWA
+2411 IEALKTWA

-2431 TPGPGERYV
+2431 TPSPGERYV
-2440 TYGELRTGDVLR
+2440 TYGELRPGDVLR
-2452 WPYVVGY
+2452 WPYVNGY
-2459 VVWGEPTDREV
+2459 AVWGEPTYPQA
-2470 PPDHELLANP
+2470 PPDHELWANP
-2480 MALDGQSSNSQMPR
+2480 MHLDGQSSHSQMSH

-2507 AIDAARQALLA
+2507 TIDAARQALLA
-2518 RRAADEEHLANRRR
+2518 RRAADEENLANRRR

-2548 VEGELVEPSNL
+2548 VEGELVEPGNL

-2583 LAEPRRVRVQ
+2583 LAEPRRVTVQ

-2609 GQEATLGNMLTIGV
+2609 GQEPTLGNMLTVGV

-2630 GTPNPRTEETNGPG
+2630 GTSNRRTEERNDPG
-2644 RSTGDAE
+2644 RSADDAE
-2651 RDLGDGATPDSS
+2651 RDRGDGNAPNAS

-2670 DSNDDQREDNDREDQ
+2670 DSDENQREDDDREDQ

-2690 GNDRDGDAGGPDG
+2690 GNDRDGEAEGPDG
-2703 GSGGGSGGDDPD
+2703 GSDGGSGGDGSD
-2715 APGTPDSNGEDDG
+2715 APGAPDSNGEDDG
-2728 PNRDEDD
+2728 PNRDEND

-2781 PAGDGGPGE
+2781 PAGDSGGGE
-2790 DGPAPRPRARR
+2790 GDPAPRPRRRR
-2801 TSIDDQRQAWS
+2801 TSIDDQRQAWN
-2812 SGEDLTPAEDIPER
+2812 SGEDLTPGENIPER

-2833 AARDGLD
+2833 AARDGLA
-2840 LSEAGGLV
+2840 LSDGGGLV
-2848 MWPER
+2848 MWREP

-2877 TSSDPEEARALAAR
+2877 TSSDPEEARALAGR

-2904 WNAQLDRSTVAQWR
+2904 WIAQWDRSTVAQWR
-2918 DGEGRNLPDAL
+2918 DGEGRNMPDAL
-2929 LAVREDYQKERQGGF
+2929 LAAREDYRQEREGAF

-2950 TGMTDD
+2950 TGLTDD

-2976 EMDRRDETDQKV
+2976 EMDRRDDTDQRI

-2997 ADSEEAERRGRAM
+2997 ADAEEAERRGRAM

-3077 AARARDLASDELRK
+3077 AARARELASDELRD
-3091 WFDRNGGRLTYATYS
+3091 WFDRNGGRLTYSTYS
-3106 SRERDRPLRAEF
+3106 QRERDRVLRAEF
-3118 EEVDEAR
+3118 EEIDEAR
-3125 FRAAEAATN
+3125 YRAAEAATN

-3141 HEGGVISDRELFSGG
+3141 HDGGTISDRELFSGG

-3178 NGGRMTYNQYKNA
+3178 NGGRITFNQFKNA

-3205 ERRANEGRDESEAP
+3205 ERRANGGRDESEAP
-3219 TPAATGPSDGS
+3219 TSAATGPSDGS
-3230 NENADQPEEDSSA
+3230 NENADRPERDNEA
-3243 RADGADPAGGDAE
+3243 RGNGADPANGDAE
-3256 PGDPAQGEQSVA
+3256 PGDPTQGEQPVA

-3313 FFGHTPAERMY
+3313 SFGHMPADGMY
-3324 PRTEDPD
+3324 PRTEAPD
-3331 MVDRGRLVLDA
+3331 MVERGRLVLDA

-3353 AERRERSAAR
+3353 AERRERAAAR
-3363 RAERSTQRSPAEPQP
+3363 RAERSTQRPPAEPQP

-3446 VGEEGDARRP
+3446 IGEEGDARRP

-3465 AEVTRLEGL
+3465 TEVTRLEGL

-3490 APDDAEAPQPIG
+3490 TPDDAEAPQPIG

-3529 RHVQRAGFVA
+3529 RHVQRAGYVS

-3546 VTRRGRTEYMWRTWV
+3546 VTRRSRTEYMWRTWV

-3586 SPEDVVPGSPAS
+3586 SPDDVVPGSPAS

-3603 LLAGDLPDTIPSD
+3603 LLAGDLPDTIPAD

-3643 NTVAVDWTDGR
+3643 NTVAVDWSDGR

-3661 ATLAVTSE
+3661 ATLTVTGE

-3707 TVTTATGPVT
+3707 TVTTSTGPVT

-3730 DEVSAPGPIADIDDV
+3730 DEEPASGSIADIDDV
-3745 VAADLNQGDALLLD
+3745 AAADLTEGDALLLD

-3771 APSRNGDRV
+3771 APTRNGDRV
-3780 TFEWVSPVTGELG
+3780 TFEWASPVTGEMG

-3804 RVLGHDGGSPD
+3804 RALGHDGGRPD
-3815 LGPDDAPEPPDD
+3815 LTPDDAPEPPDD
-3827 MTVHEPARPVD
+3827 MTVHEPARQVD

-3867 PDAQQAAARI
+3867 PDAQQAATRI

-3887 AAALAAHLRE
+3887 ATALAAHLRE

-3916 DAATGRTPPPSL
+3916 DQAAGRTPPPSL
-3928 HRPRPSNAAQLA
+3928 DRPRPSNVAQLT

-3955 VRVFRVLDIEE
+3955 VQVFRVLDIEE

-3993 VWQLPDAQP
+3993 VWQLPEAQP

-4010 DPPSTPAAPSAPAT
+4010 DPPNTPAAPPAPRT
-4024 PTAPA
+4024 PSVPA
-4029 APAPAAAPSVPAQPV
+4029 APAPAAAPAQPV

-4070 GHRRLTLV
+4070 GHRRLTLI

-4083 NGWWMQLTGVDEDG
+4083 NGWWMQLTGIDEDG

-4102 GLHSGRAVNVYERNR
+4102 GLHSGREVNVYERNR
-4117 PTPALP
+4117 PTPGLP

-4143 REHGRTLSARIIDEA
+4143 RDHGRTLSARIIDEA

-4175 AQRLTPDALRAARQR
+4175 AQRLTPDALRAVRQQ
-4190 VRQEGTDALDSAG
+4190 VRQEGTDALDTAG
-4203 ITGPDRDA
+4203 ITGPDRDT
-4211 ARQAFKQARRSAH
+4211 ARQAFKQARKDAH
-4224 AATVRAALRTI
+4224 TATVRAALRTI

-4258 LIPDGIAARQDRNG
+4258 LIPAGIAARQDRSS
-4272 RNNGIADTVAAHTD
+4272 RNNGIADTVAAHAD

-4319 SRQETARR
+4319 SRQDTARR

-4333 AASPDAAQQPGL
+4333 AASPNAARQPGL

-4367 ARKIAEKWQGA
+4367 VRKIAEKWQNA
-4378 RERVARMRA
+4378 RERVARLRA
-4387 FFARMARRVR
+4387 FFARMVRRVR

-4410 AVDLPSTDGDTLSA
+4410 AVNLPSADGDSLSA
-4424 RVGHW
+4424 RVAHW

-4542 ARSGATLP
+4542 ARSGSTLP

-4571 TYESLR
+4571 TYEGLR
-4577 ARYAAAVPDA
+4577 ARYAAAVPYT
-4587 VAAAL
+4587 VVAAL

-4602 SSSLVFGPDSDADAE
+4602 SSSLVFEPVSDLDAKW
-4617 QAVRGVQRLIPRA
+4617 ALRGVLRLIPRA
-4630 WLADAPARRVTAVS
+4630 WLADVPAVTAVS
-4644 GLSGRYEPGA
+4644 GQAGRYEPGA

-4659 ADLADDGLGTAGHA
+4659 ANLADDGLGTAGHA

-4703 ARRMRRTALGRLL
+4703 ARRMRQTALGRLL
-4716 SREQTQPETGDTLAR
+4716 SRERTQPETGDILAR